1 MARAPS
7 ELVNQIGGNC
17 FALLL
22 AAEMPH
28 WVGIASF
35 PTLLLS
41 KPPGSQN
48 QAGTSSS
55 SSLLRTD

>member
-7 ELVNQIGGNC
+7 KLVNQISGGC

-35 PTLLLS
+35 STLLLS

-48 QAGTSSS
+48 QAVPFS
-55 SSLLRTD
+55 SSLLRPD

>member
-1 MARAPS
+1 MVWAPS
-7 ELVNQIGGNC
+7 ELVNQIGNDC
-17 FALLL
+17 LSLLL

-35 PTLLLS
+35 STLLLS

-48 QAGTSSS
+48 HAVPYGG
-55 SSLLRTD
+55 SLLHTD